1 MMENTEL
8 YQWQEECVKKWLS
21 NHGRGM
27 VQAATGTGKTILA
40 LAAAERLERTLD
52 RELRI
57 KIVVPSGALL
67 HQWNRA
73 LRERLADSAD
83 ISNQIGLRG
92 GGFDMSDDRKYMIY
106 VINSARYELARQIL
120 WELGNGKAVLLIADE
135 CHHYDSGQNRLIFEF
150 LPHSE
155 EYRDRFFSLGLSATL
170 PYGQAKNYLASV
182 LGPQI
187 YDYGMARA
195 AARKNICQYHIF
207 HIALEFQPEE
217 RKEYGEMTERMSI
230 LHQALLKARPE
241 LRGLNQKGF
250 FEQLA
255 NIAGGRDR
263 RLAETADLYRNLS
276 YKRKSLVCLA
286 AARIPCALALIERLP
301 DDERILVFGERI
313 SQAEELYRLLRERY
327 PGRVGRYHSR
337 LNALANGNT
346 LERFRTGEFRI
357 LIACKSLDEGFD
369 VPEASTGIIL
379 SGTSVQRQRVQRL
392 GRLVRKKEGKEGAA
406 LYYLHI
412 TESRE
417 ERCYL
422 PEEGAASLQDL
433 EYLPETEEFRNPRYD
448 AAALRASASLA
459 EKNPAP
465 ETVAEWERCLRQGAV
480 RSDWLLD
487 IPVLEGR
494 IRSSAT
500 VRNRNYWICM
510 KQLRAME
517 CLK

>member
-1 MMENTEL
+1 MEKTEL
-8 YQWQEECVKKWLS
+8 YQWQEECLKKWFS

-40 LAAAERLERTLD
+40 LAAAERLERILD

-57 KIVVPSGALL
+57 KIIVPSGALL
-67 HQWNRA
+67 RQWNRA
-73 LRERLADSAD
+73 LRERLADSAA

-92 GGFDMSDDRKYMIY
+92 GGFSMSDDRRYMIY

-120 WELGNGKAVLLIADE
+120 WELRNGKAVLLIADE

-187 YDYGMARA
+187 YDYGMAKA

-207 HIALEFQPEE
+207 HIALGFQPEE
-217 RKEYGEMTERMSI
+217 REEYGEMTERMSI

-255 NIAGGRDR
+255 NIAGGKDR

-301 DDERILVFGERI
+301 DEERILVFGERI

-337 LNALANGNT
+337 LNAQVNGNT
-346 LERFRTGEFRI
+346 LERFRNGEFRI

-379 SGTSVQRQRVQRL
+379 SGTSVQRQRIQRL

-417 ERCYL
+417 ERCYF
-422 PEEGAASLQDL
+422 PEEGAASLLDL

-448 AAALRASASLA
+448 AAALRVSASLA
-459 EKNPAP
+459 KKDPDP

-487 IPVLEGR
+487 LPVLEGH
-494 IRSSAT
+494 IQSSST